1 MVVQVIGLP
10 CSGKTTAIKT
20 FLEMNPSIKHI
31 DIRDYKNE
39 NEFKKA
45 VTSFVDKKVEIVA
58 ESASGFYIEKTKV
71 IKLEI
76 PKMELYS
83 RSLVRDKTFDADY
96 FSLLETV
103 MLRTKYTVSTK
114 DGLIALLSKMFEA
127 KQ

>member
-96 FSLLETV
+96 LSLLETV